1 MSELASLSPT
11 RGKGGADGFLLEDVF
26 LLGAAIWTA
35 GEGARGPLIA
45 PLTPGAT

>member
-35 GEGARGPLIA
+35 GGALAARLSPH
-45 PLTPGAT
+45 